1 MEIHRNFL
9 SLCFTSLLSIG
20 ILASAGGIVEVNS
33 SASLTAEESEFL
45 SNFYS
50 IVNQTNQVTGEYH
63 NEIGKW
69 QSGEYDDQEMISI
82 TDSYLPVYDQLINSA
97 SSFSVP
103 EKFQNALDL
112 YLKSLSSEQESY
124 SLFRDFL
131 LTGDASLDE
140 TSTDLLTNAT
150 EYELESFTSINEQ
163 TVPLQ

>member
-1 MEIHRNFL
+1 MICL
-9 SLCFTSLLSIG
+9 ASLLSIG
-20 ILASAGGIVEVNS
+20 ILTSAVGIVEVNS
-33 SASLTAEESEFL
+33 STSLGTEESEFL

-50 IVNQTNQVTGEYH
+50 IVNQTNQVTQEYH

-82 TDSYLPVYDQLINSA
+82 TDSYLPAYEHLVNTA
-97 SSFSVP
+97 SSFDAP

-112 YLKSLSSEQESY
+112 YAKSLSSEQESY

-131 LTGDASLDE
+131 LTGDASLNE

-150 EYELESFTSINEQ
+150 EYELESFALINEQ
-163 TVPLQ
+163 SVPLQ